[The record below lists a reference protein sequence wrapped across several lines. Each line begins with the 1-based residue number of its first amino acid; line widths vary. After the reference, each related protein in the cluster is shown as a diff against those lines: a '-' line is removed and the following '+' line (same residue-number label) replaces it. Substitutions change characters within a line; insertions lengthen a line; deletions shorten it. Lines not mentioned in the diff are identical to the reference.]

1 MKKKLSEVAPKIVD
15 ESGQEV
21 SFAEFMSD
29 QAGTGE
35 LFTPTIKE
43 MLDASLD
50 PHTPWDEVD
59 DYLVPIAH
67 HVISEAAEHED
78 KRIYIRLVLAIREAW
93 EDLSPNIQ

>member
-1 MKKKLSEVAPKIVD
+1 MKKKLGEVAPKISD
-15 ESGQEV
+15 EFGNRV
-21 SFAEFMSD
+21 SFAEYMSD
-29 QAGTGE
+29 QSGMGE
-35 LFTPTIKE
+35 LYSPTIKE

-93 EDLSPNIQ
+93 EDLNPNV